1 MSSNYWLPNI
11 LALEITTGL
20 NNKTGEDISTDQFCD
35 LVEVISSFENELK
48 QRSAVKVLKS
58 LSKTD
63 LLIRIKKLIKLNSL
77 LNLINKNARR

>member
-63 LLIRIKKLIKLNSL
+63 LLIRIKNLVKLNSL
-77 LNLINKNARR
+77 LNLINKNSRR